1 MDTMR
6 RVGWSSLYFRRDETG
21 LGSLSHTSHLRVR
34 RVCLIA
40 MSAVVCPSYYF
51 TTRDMNGA
59 LMNALGNDIPIYIPK
74 VKHQI
79 LRFIIDRTLKD
90 LHHICPRLVRRVS
103 PPKKTGNLAVN
114 SKRIQPEINNQH

>member
-6 RVGWSSLYFRRDETG
+6 RVGWSSLYFRKRDGIG
-21 LGSLSHTSHLRVR
+21 LSSLGHTSHLRVW
-34 RVCLIA
+34 RVYLIA

-51 TTRDMNGA
+51 TTRDNGA
-59 LMNALGNDIPIYIPK
+59 LMNALGNDIPFYIPK

-90 LHHICPRLVRRVS
+90 LHHIRPRLVRRVS
-103 PPKKTGNLAVN
+103 PPKKGKSGRELKENTA
-114 SKRIQPEINNQH
+114 RNQ